1 MLHNTH
7 HTSTV
12 LRGPVRTVDQ
22 HLYNSSAYSL
32 SGNQRSNS
40 SNPQNQN
47 PRNQCNPFNPRNPR
61 LVRDY
66 KHTPPAYP
74 FPIPHC
80 IFRIFCKKST
90 HITSIFYE
98 IYQNNEIGSL
108 TFGNDLSVIVSLL
121 SSVTE
126 RENKRQVRRRK
137 AQKTT
142 GRKTQSTR

>member
-22 HLYNSSAYSL
+22 HLYLYSAKHLKRNFAEEKIIAPHNPTNPIDPKNPSSD
-32 SGNQRSNS
+32 N
-40 SNPQNQN
+40 
-47 PRNQCNPFNPRNPR
+47 
-61 LVRDY
+61 
-66 KHTPPAYP
+66 KHTTPAYQ

-80 IFRIFCKKST
+80 IFRIICKKST

-98 IYQNNEIGSL
+98 MYQNNEIGSL